1 MKQFTIRGVPEEV
14 EKQVRKEAEAK
25 GISFNKAFV
34 DLVQKNASTESTGPR
49 KKKRLPRE
57 LENLFGVWSKKEADE
72 FDKSLA
78 VQRKIDEELWRNAG

>member
-34 DLVQKNASTESTGPR
+34 DLVQKNVSTESTGPR